1 MKESRKNIYK
11 HGNAENLEV
20 QLTQTN
26 KKFTILIKD
35 DGVGMKTGAK
45 YGNDLENMKCRM
57 PSIGG
62 EFEMIP
68 VKKGFHI
75 KFDLNL

>member
-1 MKESRKNIYK
+1 MITENSKMKWY
-11 HGNAENLEV
+11 
-20 QLTQTN
+20 
-26 KKFTILIKD
+26 
-35 DGVGMKTGAK
+35 
-45 YGNDLENMKCRM
+45 DLENMKCRM